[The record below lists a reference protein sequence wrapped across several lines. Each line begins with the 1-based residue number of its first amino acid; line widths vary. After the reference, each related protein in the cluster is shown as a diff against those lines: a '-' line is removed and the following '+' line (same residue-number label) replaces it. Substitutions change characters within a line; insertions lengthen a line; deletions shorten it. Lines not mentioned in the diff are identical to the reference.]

1 MLFWNTLRKQ
11 QPASYTCWI
20 CLEEEVVTDKSVRFK
35 WIKHSCGC
43 NLEIHKICYL
53 KYLNNMMEKSY
64 IEEIHF
70 DGGMRG
76 PNVTIYDLNRIHL
89 FDVIDTNKRISQESN
104 VLLDIFP
111 KSVRR
116 LISIY
121 LQMIKLPFLLLGPN
135 PFEGILSETFQ
146 GNIHTLTN
154 IPSKKCP
161 QCKKNFIP
169 LNTTYLRKSSTILS
183 IYFKIQDV
191 IQHLIPLGLGLSV
204 LTNPSKLLL
213 KLGLYQLRTL
223 FPESILR
230 TILNISSTKAL
241 DVYSETFNGI
251 HSISRFNKFLIMG
264 FPCYILSLV
273 KNQSTMFEFS
283 GLLLDDFEL
292 MYPFLFMLHLR
303 SYEGAPTSTISLIS
317 NCVLISK
324 IMLYLYRGI
333 VKPCYKKS
341 FFNKWLSQNNVTP
354 QAYFREHQQQTNKD
368 LANQSVGITARLIFD
383 YYCSL
388 TTYCDEL
395 ARASIIWPT
404 ISKLFSNVILDKLAP
419 SLNILPV
426 GWLKDISPDEIKMC
440 LNFTSYGLVGSFYF
454 LTSGWLAKQRINEI
468 GKLNELVDRVL
479 EDSEDDTDISL

>member
-11 QPASYTCWI
+11 PPTSYTCWI
-20 CLEEEVVTDKSVRFK
+20 CLEEEVITDNDIKFK

-70 DGGMRG
+70 DGDVRG
-76 PNVTIYDLNRIHL
+76 PNITIYDLNRIHL
-89 FDVIDTNKRISQESN
+89 FDFVDTNKKLSQDSN
-104 VLLDIFP
+104 TLLDILP

-135 PFEGILSETFQ
+135 PFEGLLSETFQ
-146 GNIHTLTN
+146 DNVHTLTN

-161 QCKKNFIP
+161 QCKRNFIP
-169 LNTTYLRKSSTILS
+169 SNTKYLRGSSTILS
-183 IYFKIQDV
+183 IYFKIQKV
-191 IQHLIPLGLGLSV
+191 IQHLIPLGLGISV

-241 DVYSETFNGI
+241 DVYTETFNGI
-251 HSISRFNKFLIMG
+251 HSISKFNKFLIMG
-264 FPCYILSLV
+264 FPCYLLSLV
-273 KNQSTMFEFS
+273 KNQSSMFEFS
-283 GLLLDDFEL
+283 GLVLDDFEL

-303 SYEGAPTSTISLIS
+303 SYEDASISTISLIS
-317 NCVLISK
+317 NCVLFSK
-324 IMLYLYRGI
+324 ITLYIYRGI
-333 VKPCYKKS
+333 IKPYYKKR
-341 FFNKWLSQNNVTP
+341 FYNKWLSQNNVTP
-354 QAYFREHQQQTNKD
+354 QAYFKEHLQPTNKD
-368 LANQSVGITARLIFD
+368 FGDPSVGITARLIFD

-395 ARASIIWPT
+395 ARASVIWPT
-404 ISKLFSNVILDKLAP
+404 ISKYFSNTILDKLAP

-426 GWLKDISPDEIKMC
+426 SWLKYTSPDEIKMC
-440 LNFTSYGLVGSFYF
+440 LNFTSYGIVGSFYF
-454 LTSGWLAKQRINEI
+454 LFKGWLAKQRISEI
-468 GKLNELVDRVL
+468 GKLNKLVDRVI
-479 EDSEDDTDISL
+479 EDSDDTDTSL